1 MTGKRKIAKSSQLF
15 KPCFIN
21 CYLPLFSVLLKYKK
35 VLYSRKDTSRIE
47 MIDQVLITAMGPP
60 GGGRNDITARFT
72 RHLVVIGIDSF
83 TESALKGIFS
93 TIMDW
98 HMSTGFEGSYKAMTK
113 IFIDSTYDIY
123 KFAIENFLPTP
134 TKSHY
139 VFNLRDFSRVI
150 QGMLLLKGQNA
161 DSSAKM
167 YRLWVHEVYRVF
179 YDRLVDP
186 ADRSMFFTF
195 IKVNY

>member
-1 MTGKRKIAKSSQLF
+1 
-15 KPCFIN
+15 
-21 CYLPLFSVLLKYKK
+21 
-35 VLYSRKDTSRIE
+35 

-83 TESALKGIFS
+83 TEQTMKGIFS
-93 TIMDW
+93 NIMQW
-98 HMSTGFEGSYKAMTK
+98 HFSKGFDDSYKGLTK
-113 IFIDSTYDIY
+113 VFIDSTYAIY
-123 KFAIENFLPTP
+123 NFAMDNFLPTP

-150 QGMLLLKGQNA
+150 QGMLLFQGQSA
-161 DSSAKM
+161 DSSAKL

-179 YDRLVDP
+179 YDRLVDQD
-186 ADRSMFFTF
+186 DRGKFFTF
-195 IKVNY
+195 IKVFHLTHFNRIICVLQNVTIIVLFTLLNRNL